1 MSQTLRRP
9 RGLPPATAVHLAA
22 WLLAAAG
29 PPGRR
34 IPLLTEAIDLTESSG
49 DRYEQVRVLT
59 DLSRAHQATGNK
71 RRARLLLRQALH
83 VANMCGMQPLAR
95 ELLSVS
101 GDLDGGVPG
110 DEDVRPDSGI
120 GSLTESERRVASLA
134 VLGYTNREIALRL
147 YITASTVEQHLT
159 RVYRKLGVRRRKD
172 LPADLWANLRKTG

>member
-1 MSQTLRRP
+1 
-9 RGLPPATAVHLAA
+9 
-22 WLLAAAG
+22 
-29 PPGRR
+29 
-34 IPLLTEAIDLTESSG
+34 
-49 DRYEQVRVLT
+49 
-59 DLSRAHQATGNK
+59 
-71 RRARLLLRQALH
+71 
-83 VANMCGMQPLAR
+83 MCGMQPLAR